1 MLNSTQSMRYQEA
14 SSASTSSRQRRIWQ
28 DRLFFRIP
36 SVGLETEW
44 IRECWPFEWIPLC
57 LPSLRYWSRARCSTL
72 RLMRPTDSCETIA
85 KCCYYLEFNKCWSSM
100 RITIG
105 PLIRMSC
112 LYMNQTVYAAHEYH
126 RTDFRSSWYQGT
138 AHLFIMQQINKR
150 HAWVSS

>member
-1 MLNSTQSMRYQEA
+1 
-14 SSASTSSRQRRIWQ
+14 
-28 DRLFFRIP
+28 
-36 SVGLETEW
+36 
-44 IRECWPFEWIPLC
+44 
-57 LPSLRYWSRARCSTL
+57 
-72 RLMRPTDSCETIA
+72 
-85 KCCYYLEFNKCWSSM
+85 M

-150 HAWVSS
+150 HA